1 MTPLHDQLFCGPSR
15 YWTQGNL
22 LLSLHLY
29 QLVTSSI
36 LRTCSSFEN
45 GDLELLL
52 FAFLGSHFVVP
63 SDGEEFVPLRTTVQ
77 TTDSLLS
84 TEKKERQKNIM
95 GVKNVAVSLVL
106 HCEGA
111 CFESCR
117 ETIYISL
124 KPFTISRL
132 SQLLLPP
139 LPYYNS

>member
-1 MTPLHDQLFCGPSR
+1 MTPLQLFCGPSR

-36 LRTCSSFEN
+36 LRTCSSIEN
-45 GDLELLL
+45 GGLELLL
-52 FAFLGSHFVVP
+52 FAFLGSYFVVP
-63 SDGEEFVPLRTTVQ
+63 SDGEEFVHLRTTVQ
-77 TTDSLLS
+77 TTDCSLS
-84 TEKKERQKNIM
+84 TEKRTSKEHHGI

-132 SQLLLPP
+132 PQLLLPP